1 MIRQCFHTRMT
12 RRFRWLVRTLQL
24 VMLVPIVATAQE
36 PSSNL
41 GLPAIAA
48 IGVHGGFARLERS
61 SDGEEAGLLVDLGW
75 LRGRS
80 LRLQA
85 EVSFLRASL
94 TEYVELED
102 STFQSNYFD
111 LTAGVTSVWLAS
123 PEGKVSPY
131 ILAGV
136 AVHALSS
143 AFGSVLLD
151 QRYNTNRFGSHI
163 GTGLRLRFGASRQA
177 VFVEVRR
184 TITDEVDRTAVRF
197 GGLVLMGD
205 LYRRPSAIR

>member
-1 MIRQCFHTRMT
+1 MT
-12 RRFRWLVRTLQL
+12 LRLSSLVRTIQM
-24 VMLVPIVATAQE
+24 VMSVPIVATAQE

-41 GLPAIAA
+41 GLPAIAT

-61 SDGEEAGLLVDLGW
+61 TEGAEGGVVVDLGW

-80 LRLQA
+80 VRLHA

-102 STFQSNYFD
+102 STFRGNYFD
-111 LTAGVTSVWLAS
+111 LSAGVSSVWLATT
-123 PEGKVSPY
+123 EGKVSPY
-131 ILAGV
+131 VLAGL

-143 AFGSVLLD
+143 AFQTAVLD
-151 QRYNTNRFGSHI
+151 QRYNTNRFGSHL
-163 GTGLRLRFGASRQA
+163 GAGLRMRVGASRQA
-177 VFVEVRR
+177 LFVEVRR
-184 TITDEVDRTAVRF
+184 VIANEVDRTAVRF

-205 LYRRPSAIR
+205 LYRRFSGIR

>member
-1 MIRQCFHTRMT
+1 M
-12 RRFRWLVRTLQL
+12 
-24 VMLVPIVATAQE
+24 VMSVPIVATAQE
-36 PSSNL
+36 PTSNL

-61 SDGEEAGLLVDLGW
+61 SNGQEGGLLVDLGW

-80 LRLQA
+80 IRLQA
-85 EVSFLRASL
+85 ELSFLRASL

-102 STFQSNYFD
+102 STFDSDYFD
-111 LTAGVTSVWLAS
+111 LSAGVSSVWLAS
-123 PEGKVSPY
+123 AEGKVSPY
-131 ILAGV
+131 ILGGF

-163 GTGLRLRFGASRQA
+163 GAGLRLRFGASRQA

-184 TITDEVDRTAVRF
+184 IIADEVDRTAVRF

-205 LYRRPSAIR
+205 LHRRLPAIR

>member
-1 MIRQCFHTRMT
+1 MT
-12 RRFRWLVRTLQL
+12 LRRRWLVRTFQM
-24 VMLVPIVATAQE
+24 VMSVPIVATAQE
-36 PSSNL
+36 PTSNL

-61 SDGEEAGLLVDLGW
+61 SNGQEGGLLVDLGW

-80 LRLQA
+80 IRLQA
-85 EVSFLRASL
+85 ELSFLRASL

-102 STFQSNYFD
+102 STFDSDYFD
-111 LTAGVTSVWLAS
+111 LSAGVSSVWLAS
-123 PEGKVSPY
+123 AEGKVSPY
-131 ILAGV
+131 ILGGF

-163 GTGLRLRFGASRQA
+163 GAGLRLRFGASRQA

-184 TITDEVDRTAVRF
+184 IIADEVDRTAVRF

-205 LYRRPSAIR
+205 LHRRLPAIR

>member
-1 MIRQCFHTRMT
+1 MT
-12 RRFRWLVRTLQL
+12 LRRRWLVRSLQM
-24 VMLVPIVATAQE
+24 VMSVPIVATAQE

-48 IGVHGGFARLERS
+48 IGIHGGFARLERS
-61 SDGEEAGLLVDLGW
+61 SKGEEAGLLVDLGW

-80 LRLQA
+80 MRLQA
-85 EVSFLRASL
+85 EVSLLGASL

-102 STFQSNYFD
+102 STFQGDYFD
-111 LTAGVTSVWLAS
+111 LSAGVSSVWLAS
-123 PEGKVSPY
+123 AEAKVSPY
-131 ILAGV
+131 ILAGF

-143 AFGSVLLD
+143 AFGTVSLD
-151 QRYNTNRFGSHI
+151 QRYNANRFGSHI

-184 TITDEVDRTAVRF
+184 VISDEVDRTAVRF

-205 LYRRPSAIR
+205 LFRRHSTIR